1 MEKEVELKQLH
12 NMLDKILEKKPFL
25 IELKAI
31 FHEIIDDIWNQN
43 EDYIQI
49 NSQLSISKTEYIYRY
64 MKGIAKIDSLE
75 KKFLVGDVPA
85 YINFDE
91 DKLNLIIS
99 NVFKTNKKSDAEIL
113 KKCLAHELGH
123 LQNNSLRKYFF
134 TCGSLL
140 LTIAIVEGVAEE
152 NAKNNTLSKIRF
164 IDSKFKYH
172 INFLQSYTCN
182 IPQIGYSYVREYR
195 LYSNFLEQLRAILPD
210 EIFIDITQKWI
221 SNLDLYI
228 IEKIDEQIQNRDL
241 CENYIKNAITV
252 FRKKKKRIA
261 VKAERIL
268 DEFGY
273 VTLNY
278 DIEPDESMLNSEDN
292 ARYRQWD
299 KKVKEYMKE
308 NTSSKKNII
317 QMQRDFISIMSAK
330 VRKAQNIEEVLKIVG
345 DMEYYAAYM
354 PKITNSKG
362 EDVTRSELEIFKF
375 ENAVSEITKYLQEAE
390 ICSVLTN
397 STNTAGEEPDL

>member
-1 MEKEVELKQLH
+1 M
-12 NMLDKILEKKPFL
+12 
-25 IELKAI
+25 
-31 FHEIIDDIWNQN
+31 
-43 EDYIQI
+43 
-49 NSQLSISKTEYIYRY
+49 
-64 MKGIAKIDSLE
+64 
-75 KKFLVGDVPA
+75 
-85 YINFDE
+85 
-91 DKLNLIIS
+91 
-99 NVFKTNKKSDAEIL
+99 
-113 KKCLAHELGH
+113 
-123 LQNNSLRKYFF
+123 
-134 TCGSLL
+134 
-140 LTIAIVEGVAEE
+140 
-152 NAKNNTLSKIRF
+152 
-164 IDSKFKYH
+164 
-172 INFLQSYTCN
+172 QSYTCN

-252 FRKKKKRIA
+252 FRKKRKRIA
-261 VKAERIL
+261 GKAERIL

-308 NTSSKKNII
+308 HTSSKKNII

-375 ENAVSEITKYLQEAE
+375 ENAVSEITKYLQETGK
-390 ICSVLTN
+390 CSILSN
-397 STNTAGEEPDL
+397 STNTAGDELEL